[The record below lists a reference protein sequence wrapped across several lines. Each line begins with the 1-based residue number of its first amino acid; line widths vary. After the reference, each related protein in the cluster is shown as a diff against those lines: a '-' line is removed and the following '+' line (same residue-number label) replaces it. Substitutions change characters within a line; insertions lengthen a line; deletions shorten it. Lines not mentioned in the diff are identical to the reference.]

1 MKWIQRDDYHL
12 ASDPAGFVI
21 NRAGI
26 ERIAY
31 MAVRLG
37 KPWAARPGETA
48 PRGWD
53 GSEILHVERD
63 IDAAD
68 EPARRAAM
76 ERCKAAC
83 RV

>member
-1 MKWIQRDDYHL
+1 MKWVQRDDYHL
-12 ASDPAGFVI
+12 ASEPAGFVI

-26 ERIAY
+26 ERITY
-31 MAVRLG
+31 MAVKTG
-37 KPWAARPGETA
+37 GVY
-48 PRGWD
+48 G
-53 GSEILHVERD
+53 GEILHVERD

-68 EPARRAAM
+68 EPARRAAI